1 MVLTRED
8 IQLEIK
14 GHEANIIQYER
25 MIGIYRIV
33 IRALKLELRR
43 YPKK

>member
-1 MVLTRED
+1 MVLNRED
-8 IQLEIK
+8 LEVEIK

-25 MIGIYRIV
+25 MIGIFRIV
-33 IRALKLELRR
+33 IRALKLELQK